1 MGADTDC
8 GIVGDFEGVLPE
20 YARAGLVRAGQQH
33 ASIGE
38 DLDERIGRVG
48 PALVVQAE
56 IAHDAF
62 VRPATTQETGP
73 NEAGRVSARRAAGS
87 NGRKYVSTVLA
98 GDDPTPPG
106 AGAVGGGHPQTTF
119 LIPLV
124 RGVSADG
131 RPQGPPPPL
140 APPRRVPGA

>member
-73 NEAGRVSARRAAGS
+73 NQAGRVSARRAWGS
-87 NGRKYVSTVLA
+87 NGRNYVSSALA
-98 GDDPTPPG
+98 GIEDSQ
-106 AGAVGGGHPQTTF
+106 A
-119 LIPLV
+119 
-124 RGVSADG
+124 ADVATQ
-131 RPQGPPPPL
+131 RS
-140 APPRRVPGA
+140 

>member
-56 IAHDAF
+56 MAHDAF

-73 NEAGRVSARRAAGS
+73 NEAGRGSAPRAPGQH
-87 NGRKYVSTVLA
+87 GRKDVSTPFA
-98 GDDPTPPG
+98 GW
-106 AGAVGGGHPQTTF
+106 A
-119 LIPLV
+119 
-124 RGVSADG
+124 R
-131 RPQGPPPPL
+131 
-140 APPRRVPGA
+140 PPRRGRPPG

>member
-48 PALVVQAE
+48 PAMVVQAE
-56 IAHDAF
+56 IAHEAF

-73 NEAGRVSARRAAGS
+73 KEAGSVGARRGPGG
-87 NGRKYVSTVLA
+87 NRRKKQSAPLGGGMA
-98 GDDPTPPG
+98 SPPG
-106 AGAVGGGHPQTTF
+106 
-119 LIPLV
+119 
-124 RGVSADG
+124 S
-131 RPQGPPPPL
+131 PP
-140 APPRRVPGA
+140 